1 MEKLILSFLFSELTG
16 MHFPA
21 RFILNNTTIS
31 LQQSIIKRT
40 NMTMISAKPD
50 IKHIITDSLFPN
62 HLN

>member
-1 MEKLILSFLFSELTG
+1 MKNLPFLFSELTG

-21 RFILNNTTIS
+21 RFILKNTTIS

-40 NMTMISAKPD
+40 NMTIISAKPD